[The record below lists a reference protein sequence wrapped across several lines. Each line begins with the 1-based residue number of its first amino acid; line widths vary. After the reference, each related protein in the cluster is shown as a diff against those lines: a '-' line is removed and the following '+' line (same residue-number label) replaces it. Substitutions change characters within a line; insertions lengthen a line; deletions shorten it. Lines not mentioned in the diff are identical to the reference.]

1 MFNNTFMKHLERAL
15 DHQNQGWK
23 YLVIILIG
31 FIGGQLLGIIPLI
44 AVVASKIALQ
54 GNGSFNAED
63 LTNLSKYG
71 ISSNVSLILML
82 LPFVT
87 SLIITVLLLKPLHKR
102 TLTEVINGTRSFRW
116 GRFFFAFL
124 AWGLLLLALFGIE
137 YFRDPGNYTFSF
149 NPSAFLP
156 LAVIAF
162 LMIPLQTTYE
172 ELLFRGYLT
181 QGIAAWT
188 RNRWLAIL
196 IPGIAFGLIHIANPE
211 ISEYGLLFT
220 LPQYILFGIVF
231 GAITILDDGIECT
244 MGAHAVNNIFACL
257 MLTFK
262 ASALQTDALFTQH
275 KIDAGHDLIT
285 FIVVCALFLVLL
297 SRKYKW
303 NFSVL
308 QKRVERPEAANE
320 LLQP

>member
-1 MFNNTFMKHLERAL
+1 MKHLERAL

-23 YLVIILIG
+23 YLVTILAG
-31 FIGGQLLGIIPLI
+31 FIGGQLLGAIPLI
-44 AVVASKIALQ
+44 AVIFTKVAERGES
-54 GNGSFNAED
+54 SFNAENLTD
-63 LTNLSKYG
+63 LTQYG
-71 ISSNVSLILML
+71 ISSNVSLVLML

-87 SLIITVLLLKPLHKR
+87 SLLITVLLLKPLHKR
-102 TLTEVINGTRSFRW
+102 SLTEVINGTRSFRW

-124 AWGLLLLALFGIE
+124 MWGLLLLALFGIE
-137 YFRDPGNYTFSF
+137 YFRNPANYTFSF
-149 NPSAFLP
+149 NPAAFLP
-156 LAVIAF
+156 LAIIA
-162 LMIPLQTTYE
+162 LLLIPLQTTYE

-188 RNRWLAIL
+188 RSRWLAIL
-196 IPGIAFGLIHIANPE
+196 IPGITFGLIHIANPE
-211 ISEYGLLFT
+211 ISEYGLLLT

-231 GAITILDDGIECT
+231 GIITILDDGIETT

-275 KIDAGHDLIT
+275 KVDAGHDLIT
-285 FIVVCALFLVLL
+285 FIVVCILFLVLL

-303 NFSVL
+303 DFSVL
-308 QKRVERPEAANE
+308 NRRVERPEAASE